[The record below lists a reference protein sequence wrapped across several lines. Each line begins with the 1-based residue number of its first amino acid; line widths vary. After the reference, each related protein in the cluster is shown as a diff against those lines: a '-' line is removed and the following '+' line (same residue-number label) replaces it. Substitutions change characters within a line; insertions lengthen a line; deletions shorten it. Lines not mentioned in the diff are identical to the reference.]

1 VGENGSRAGLEE
13 GYCLIGRPVNP
24 ADTNNPEGGGP
35 ENARRPQLYGRSKG
49 KALRAAQAARIEG
62 LLPDLTIS
70 LDRLAEGPTSLFPQP
85 VREIRLEIGFG
96 GGEHLAAQARHHP
109 EIGYLGIEPFLNGV
123 AKALAAIEADGL
135 DNIRLLRGDGR
146 VVLAALPEASIA
158 RIDLLYPDPW
168 PKRRQRKRRIVDPAF
183 LDAVVRALCPGGE
196 FRFATDIDDYAG
208 WTLARILPRQDL
220 VWLADAAK
228 DWSEPWDGWHRTRYE
243 EKALRE
249 GRIPGYFRFRKPL

>member
-1 VGENGSRAGLEE
+1 MN
-13 GYCLIGRPVNP
+13 PVDP
-24 ADTNNPEGGGP
+24 DITDGGAPETAP
-35 ENARRPQLYGRSKG
+35 RHQLYGRSKG

-62 LLPDLTIS
+62 LLPALAIP
-70 LDRLAEGPTSLFPQP
+70 LDRLGAGPDRIFARP
-85 VREIRLEIGFG
+85 VSEIRLEIGFG
-96 GGEHLAAQARHHP
+96 GGEHLAAQARQNP
-109 EIGYLGIEPFLNGV
+109 GIGYLGVEPFLNGV
-123 AKALAAIEADGL
+123 AKLLAAIEADSL

-146 VVLAALPEASIA
+146 DVLSALPEGSLA

-183 LDAVVRALCPGGE
+183 LDAVVRALRPGGE

-208 WTLARILPRQDL
+208 WTLVRILPRTDL
-220 VWLADAAK
+220 VWLAEVAA

-249 GRIPGYFRFRKPL
+249 GRVPGYFRFRKPA